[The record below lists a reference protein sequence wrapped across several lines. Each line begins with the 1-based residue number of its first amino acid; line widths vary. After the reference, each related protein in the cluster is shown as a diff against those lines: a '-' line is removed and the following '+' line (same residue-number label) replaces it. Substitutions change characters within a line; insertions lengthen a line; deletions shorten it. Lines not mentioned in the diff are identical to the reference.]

1 MRLLFLII
9 TTDEIYLSIFF
20 KLYGI
25 RKKTT
30 WFAMLIIALCVFLQ
44 YVFNAEHVN
53 RDGIL
58 YIFQAQ
64 ALTEGDAN
72 LARNLYPSIV
82 FAQCIAWLHQLL
94 SIPLVAAAHLIGFI
108 FFMISN
114 FFFLKTLAL
123 ISKDRRLLI
132 CGLIVILTSL
142 ALDKYVVMILRD
154 HGLWAGLMMSTYF
167 TVKFLD
173 DSKWSYLLPSLLA
186 VYVAALFREEAL
198 SLIPLILGFVLWK
211 LYRESYFKPFK
222 NALTTI
228 VILIV
233 LGLIYFNGA
242 TSSFGRFDHVW
253 HLLTQAILNIF
264 QPLPITTGDEYL
276 SELLRDYPR
285 LLKFGFFVSLVTY
298 KWLSAV
304 GLIFLILFLIGI
316 KSKKVQLRTPF
327 RYFLYTVG
335 FLTLVWPVMNLF
347 SVNVLTSR
355 YLVPHL
361 WIVMLFVCLGLHQ
374 VLFSWK
380 VKHNKFKKFL
390 QIFIAITLLLKF
402 IDVIV
407 DQNKPSLDQRVAQW
421 ANENQMLKEEIF
433 VDNLRI
439 RYYMKWISLPTQ
451 SLANAIQD
459 ENIKYLILNDKL
471 SQQSATSFDIVDPFT
486 DVNISPK
493 LYIYH
498 RK

>member
-1 MRLLFLII
+1 MK
-9 TTDEIYLSIFF
+9 SILQSFSNNTASE
-20 KLYGI
+20 
-25 RKKTT
+25 KKTT

-58 YIFQAQ
+58 YVFQAQ
-64 ALTEGDAN
+64 ALTEGNDD
-72 LARNLYPSIV
+72 LARKLYPSIV

-94 SIPLVAAAHLIGFI
+94 SIPLAAAAHLIGFI

-114 FFFLKTLAL
+114 FFFLKTVAL
-123 ISKDRRLLI
+123 ISKDTRLLI
-132 CGLIVILTSL
+132 CGSIVILTSL

-154 HGLWAGLMMSTYF
+154 HGLWAGLMMSIYF

-173 DSKWSYLLPSLLA
+173 DSRWSYLLLSLLA
-186 VYVAALFREEAL
+186 ITVAALFRVEAL
-198 SLIPLILGFVLWK
+198 SLIPVILGFMLWK
-211 LYRESYFKPFK
+211 LYQESYFKRFK
-222 NALTTI
+222 NAVTII
-228 VILIV
+228 VILII

-242 TSSFGRFDHVW
+242 TSPFSRFDHVW
-253 HLLTQAILNIF
+253 HLLTQAVLNIF

-276 SELLRDYPR
+276 SELLKDYPR
-285 LLKFGFFVSLVTY
+285 LLKFGFFVFLITY

-316 KSKKVQLRTPF
+316 KSKKIQLRTPV

-374 VLFSWK
+374 VLFSWD
-380 VKHNKFKKFL
+380 VKHNKFKTFL
-390 QIFIAITLLLKF
+390 QILIAIALLLKF
-402 IDVIV
+402 IDVMV
-407 DQNKPSLDQRVAQW
+407 DQRKPSLDQRVAQW
-421 ANENQMLKEEIF
+421 ANKNQMLQEETF

-439 RYYMKWISLPTQ
+439 RYYMHWLSLPTQ
-451 SLANAIQD
+451 SLVNAIQD

-471 SQQSATSFDIVDPFT
+471 SRQNATSFDIVDPFT

>member
-1 MRLLFLII
+1 MK
-9 TTDEIYLSIFF
+9 SIFRSF
-20 KLYGI
+20 SNNTPSE
-25 RKKTT
+25 KKMT
-30 WFAMLIIALCVFLQ
+30 WFAMLIIALCVSLQ
-44 YVFNAEHVN
+44 YVFNADHVN

-64 ALTEGDAN
+64 ALTEGDVN
-72 LARNLYPSIV
+72 LARKLYPSIV

-94 SIPLVAAAHLIGFI
+94 SISLAVAAHLIGFI
-108 FFMISN
+108 FFMISS
-114 FFFLKTLAL
+114 FFFFKTLAL
-123 ISKDRRLLI
+123 ISEDRRLLI

-154 HGLWAGLMMSTYF
+154 HGLWAGLMMSTYL
-167 TVKFLD
+167 TIKFLD
-173 DSKWSYLLPSLLA
+173 DAKWKYLLLSLLA
-186 VYVAALFREEAL
+186 ITVAALFRVEAL
-198 SLIPLILGFVLWK
+198 SLIPVILGFMLWK
-211 LYRESYFKPFK
+211 LYQGSYFKRFK
-222 NALTTI
+222 NAITI
-228 VILIV
+228 IVFLVI
-233 LGLIYFNGA
+233 LGLIYFNVA
-242 TSSFGRFDHVW
+242 TSPFTRFDQVW

-264 QPLPITTGDEYL
+264 QPLPITTGDQWL
-276 SELLRDYPR
+276 SELLKDYPR

-316 KSKKVQLRTPF
+316 KSKKTQLRTPV
-327 RYFLYTVG
+327 RNFLYSAG
-335 FLTLVWPVMNLF
+335 FLTVIWPVMNLF

-361 WIVMLFVCLGLHQ
+361 WILMFFVCLGLHQ
-374 VLFSWK
+374 VLFSWE
-380 VKHNKFKKFL
+380 VKQNKLKKFL
-390 QIFIAITLLLKF
+390 QLFIAIALLLKF
-402 IDVIV
+402 IDVMV
-407 DQNKPSLDQRVAQW
+407 DQHKPSLDQRVAQW
-421 ANENQMLKEEIF
+421 ANENQMLQEETF

-439 RYYMKWISLPTQ
+439 HYYMHWLSLPTQ

-459 ENIKYLILNDKL
+459 KNIKYLILNDKL
-471 SQQSATSFDIVDPFT
+471 SLQDATSFDIVAPFT